1 MKNGLVMEGGGM
13 RGVFTAGV
21 IDVFME
27 NGIDFDGA
35 VGVSAGACF
44 GFNIK
49 SRQIGRALRYNVN
62 YCRDKRYCS
71 WYSFLTSGDIFN
83 VDFCYRE
90 IPFELDPV
98 DFEAFKNNPLVFY
111 AVCTDLETG
120 GPYYARIDHCDARD
134 FDLIRASASLPMVS
148 HIVEVDG
155 HLLQDGGTADSIP
168 LRFFESEGYER
179 NIVITT
185 RPRDYIKKKSSVSSF
200 MAWLY
205 RKYPNYARAIKE
217 RHVMYNKETAYVYR
231 REKEGAA
238 LVIAPDAPVP
248 ADRIEHDPEKLKA
261 TYEIGRRA
269 ALSRLEEIR
278 AFLNGENLQ

>member
-1 MKNGLVMEGGGM
+1 MKTGLVMEGGGM

-27 NGIDFDGA
+27 NGIEFDGA

-62 YCRDKRYCS
+62 YCKDKRYCS

-90 IPFELDPV
+90 IPYELDPV
-98 DFEAFKNNPLVFY
+98 DFKAFRENPLTFY

-120 GPYYARIDHCDARD
+120 GPYYAKIDTCNERD
-134 FDLIRASASLPMVS
+134 FDIIRASASLPMVS
-148 HIVEVDG
+148 HIVPVDG
-155 HLLQDGGTADSIP
+155 RLLQDGGTADSIP
-168 LRFFESEGYER
+168 LRFFENEGYER
-179 NIVITT
+179 NIVILT
-185 RPRDYIKKKSSVSSF
+185 RPRGYIKKKSSMAPF

-217 RHVMYNKETAYVYR
+217 RHIMYNEETAYVDR
-231 REKEGAA
+231 REREGAA
-238 LVIAPDAPVP
+238 LVIAPEVPVP
-248 ADRIEHDPEKLKA
+248 ADRIEHDADKLKA
-261 TYEIGRRA
+261 TYELGRQA
-269 ALSRLEEIR
+269 ALSRLDAIR
-278 AFLNGENLQ
+278 AFLKGEDV